1 MWTVAER
8 ANLLAV
14 AHQAAESA
22 DPHTALG
29 LHRPFNYRG
38 WVTHLADVHLNAIAV
53 AARCGDWA
61 GQAQAASFLGWA
73 YRDQGRYEQAI
84 EQLKQTVVCWGRAG
98 LPHRRIGAFNDL
110 GIIHTLLGQLDLAR
124 INFARAMEIAEE
136 TGDAYARGTIH
147 NNGVHLHCRQRRFE
161 EAIAQAKIAVVEWSG
176 SLYVEGTSHETLARA
191 YMHAGRLAEA
201 ADTFQVALTL
211 LREAGYRICH
221 AAAAW
226 WYGQT
231 LHEPGRPA
239 EARRIWRDCCT
250 TLLEARLLTRA
261 ELDELLDQPVPE
273 MPGPIGNM
281 L

>member
-1 MWTVAER
+1 
-8 ANLLAV
+8 
-14 AHQAAESA
+14 
-22 DPHTALG
+22 
-29 LHRPFNYRG
+29 
-38 WVTHLADVHLNAIAV
+38 
-53 AARCGDWA
+53 
-61 GQAQAASFLGWA
+61 
-73 YRDQGRYEQAI
+73 
-84 EQLKQTVVCWGRAG
+84 
-98 LPHRRIGAFNDL
+98 
-110 GIIHTLLGQLDLAR
+110 
-124 INFARAMEIAEE
+124 MEIAEE

-211 LREAGYRICH
+211 LRETGYRIGH
-221 AAAAW
+221 AVAAW

-231 LHEPGRPA
+231 LHEPERPA
-239 EARRIWRDCCT
+239 KARRIWQDCCT
-250 TLLEARLLTRA
+250 TPLEARLLTRA
-261 ELDELLDQPVPE
+261 EVDELLDQPVPE